1 MATASEARDGVPCR
15 SERHERWKEQ
25 SVDAQRIRGDGSMAI
40 FGAVF
45 IGLLVIIPTG
55 IVEGLAALKERKREK
70 IEWQYY
76 YNKYYRHD

>member
-1 MATASEARDGVPCR
+1 
-15 SERHERWKEQ
+15 
-25 SVDAQRIRGDGSMAI
+25 MAI

-45 IGLLVIIPTG
+45 IGLLFIIPTG

-76 YNKYYRHD
+76 YNKYYRHGQ